1 MSDDTPTVRFDQ
13 PQDGPGGPGYGGPG
27 DPGGP
32 TPGGPTPGEP
42 DDGQKKSRRL
52 VIILSIVGGVL
63 LIAVIILLAVLFARG
78 SGSTPTPTPTTTS
91 ESPSP
96 TPSQTPSQT
105 PSPTPTK
112 TVAPPPPSTAPAVGS
127 FVVNTTTVQCP
138 TANST
143 APLSFSWTSTNAST
157 AFFGVDTE
165 DASIAPY
172 FSNLPPNGST
182 ANFPGDNNPFLF
194 TCSAQKHTYTIT
206 VVGNGQKASKSVTV
220 TATQ

>member
-13 PQDGPGGPGYGGPG
+13 PQDGPGGPGFGGPG

-42 DDGQKKSRRL
+42 GDGKKSHTL
-52 VIILSIVGGVL
+52 VIVLSIVGGML

-78 SGSTPTPTPTTTS
+78 SGSKPTPTPTVTS
-91 ESPSP
+91 QSPSP

-112 TVAPPPPSTAPAVGS
+112 TTAPPSTAPAVGS

-157 AFFGVDTE
+157 AYFGIDTT
-165 DASIAPY
+165 DASVAPY

-182 ANFPGDNNPFLF
+182 ANFPDQATNNPFQF
-194 TCSAQKHTYTIT
+194 TCSNKSHVYTIT